1 MLRPEDDDGA
11 TILSDGL
18 SETDEEQQQLT
29 SAQAAAIRADAKKYK
44 CVTSALLFVTFLIS
58 VIVTTARY
66 YGNANFLAEAEG
78 GIFDPFG
85 GKEKT
90 KENQERFQK
99 TLEYLNHY
107 AVSHPSTLTD
117 DGGYGLLE
125 MYYSPQYS
133 AALWISKYDSYR
145 IPIPSIRSYHSWREE
160 YPFLQRYAL
169 AVLYFATHGPDFW
182 RLKMFFLNGRHECGW
197 VNKFEDQYYGVYCGG
212 DPDYDDGE
220 VDVWEGNRTV
230 TGLWFPPGNQMLGTL
245 PPEVRHLRYLKIFS
259 IAGEGVLY
267 GTIPFQYGA
276 LKNLNYLRLADTSL
290 NGEIPREFGEL
301 KNLNRLDLRK
311 NGFSADTT
319 KGDLDFLKEMTSLQL
334 LYLDD
339 NMDITGTIPDI
350 GAHLPILEVLSL
362 SNLNMYGELPPS
374 LADLQKLSW
383 LFLDDNNFEGSVS
396 MVQNFSKLEYVHL
409 ENNMFED
416 VIDEHFFTKSNKL
429 KQLDVSNCSFSGSIP
444 WKLFHLPSLEV
455 LDMSSNNLGFEL
467 PQNLGFFS
475 SFEIFVTNL
484 SFLSLHSN
492 NITGS
497 IPFSIQNLRELTTLD
512 LSMNRF
518 TGTIPM
524 QIGNL
529 EKLEDLFLGRN
540 QFEEG
545 PLPSWIRTMT
555 QLKELSLKSASLNET
570 IPEWLGELT
579 KLKFLDLGENKL
591 EDTIPQSLGNL
602 TELMVLLLNDNKLK
616 GELGLGELAKLEA
629 LLIDDND
636 LTGNTDEM
644 CAHDIKY
651 FIADCGNS
659 TGGTLGAEVN
669 CTCCT
674 QCCADVNST
683 CNDDEWLGN
692 HQGTWELGYNRIYW
706 DFDDNGYVSPFINYN
721 R

>member
-1 MLRPEDDDGA
+1 
-11 TILSDGL
+11 
-18 SETDEEQQQLT
+18 
-29 SAQAAAIRADAKKYK
+29 
-44 CVTSALLFVTFLIS
+44 
-58 VIVTTARY
+58 
-66 YGNANFLAEAEG
+66 
-78 GIFDPFG
+78 
-85 GKEKT
+85 
-90 KENQERFQK
+90 
-99 TLEYLNHY
+99 
-107 AVSHPSTLTD
+107 
-117 DGGYGLLE
+117 
-125 MYYSPQYS
+125 
-133 AALWISKYDSYR
+133 
-145 IPIPSIRSYHSWREE
+145 
-160 YPFLQRYAL
+160 
-169 AVLYFATHGPDFW
+169 
-182 RLKMFFLNGRHECGW
+182 
-197 VNKFEDQYYGVYCGG
+197 
-212 DPDYDDGE
+212 
-220 VDVWEGNRTV
+220 
-230 TGLWFPPGNQMLGTL
+230 
-245 PPEVRHLRYLKIFS
+245 
-259 IAGEGVLY
+259 
-267 GTIPFQYGA
+267 
-276 LKNLNYLRLADTSL
+276 
-290 NGEIPREFGEL
+290 
-301 KNLNRLDLRK
+301 
-311 NGFSADTT
+311 
-319 KGDLDFLKEMTSLQL
+319 
-334 LYLDD
+334 
-339 NMDITGTIPDI
+339 
-350 GAHLPILEVLSL
+350 
-362 SNLNMYGELPPS
+362 
-374 LADLQKLSW
+374 
-383 LFLDDNNFEGSVS
+383 
-396 MVQNFSKLEYVHL
+396 
-409 ENNMFED
+409 
-416 VIDEHFFTKSNKL
+416 L